1 MCALFYMINKR
12 KSKTVVKPPHL
23 ALLLKKNVFWA
34 GLHRQVCR
42 YILHRVHMYD
52 IYYIIVRYALMRD
65 MSKIDVEGKKDLYV
79 RSLDA
84 TLAVQN

>member
-1 MCALFYMINKR
+1 
-12 KSKTVVKPPHL
+12 
-23 ALLLKKNVFWA
+23 
-34 GLHRQVCR
+34 
-42 YILHRVHMYD
+42 MYD